1 MAEDYQRIAKAI
13 RYLRM
18 NTLEQPSLDQV
29 AAQAGLSPHHFQR
42 IFRRWA
48 GVSPKRFLQFLTANH
63 AKQLLRQSQPVLD
76 TSFAV
81 GLSSPGRLHDLLINI
96 DAVTPGEYKDR
107 GQGLLIEYGQ
117 HPTPFGESLIATTA
131 RGICRL
137 AFLETNS
144 AEAELDSLRKDWPKA
159 QLLENSPKTAPLI
172 EQIFNKDCRTKPLP
186 LLLCGTNFQIKVWQA
201 LLQIPEGS
209 IASYGYLAEKLQ
221 KPKASRPVG
230 TAIGQNPIGY
240 LIPCHRVLRSDGG
253 IGGYRWGEDRK
264 FALLGNELLRED

>member
-1 MAEDYQRIAKAI
+1 MADDYQRIAEAI

-42 IFRRWA
+42 TFRRWV
-48 GVSPKRFLQFLTANH
+48 GISPKRFLQFLTANH

-107 GQGLLIEYGQ
+107 GQGMLIEYGQ
-117 HPTPFGESLIATTA
+117 HPTPFGESLIATTS
-131 RGICRL
+131 RGICHL

-144 AEAELDSLRKDWPKA
+144 AEAELDSIRKDWPKA

-172 EQIFNKDCRTKPLP
+172 EQIFNP
-186 LLLCGTNFQIKVWQA
+186 G
-201 LLQIPEGS
+201 PEDIVEDNWYAFWS
-209 IASYGYLAEKLQ
+209 PFRSEIAANGFVAKLQ
-221 KPKASRPVG
+221 ETTG
-230 TAIGQNPIGY
+230 IDY
-240 LIPCHRVLRSDGG
+240 RVVKVKTGV
-253 IGGYRWGEDRK
+253 YEVA
-264 FALLGNELLRED
+264 FAYVDDADIQDKLARISSATGLNMTDS